1 MKSKVIPVTVFIFFL
16 FTTVSFSQYL
26 NQDVKLNLKKDLN
39 KVSAVKPAGAN
50 VTLGAGL
57 GFAFVKGNTGAAV
70 AMFSELKFDKF
81 SFVPTA
87 SYWKVEDRSN
97 FEMAALGRYTLTS
110 TNMRPYFDAGIGFN
124 FYDNNNTGTSFTKI
138 GLSIGAGLDFPNL
151 IENAVVFIDGKY
163 KVIINDDEERNIE
176 GYTLIGGIKFIM

>member
-1 MKSKVIPVTVFIFFL
+1 MKSKTFL
-16 FTTVSFSQYL
+16 AAIAFLLLSVSVSYSQYL
-26 NQDVKLNLKKDLN
+26 NQDVKLNLKKN
-39 KVSAVKPAGAN
+39 INTVSAVKPAGAN

-97 FEMAALGRYTLTS
+97 FEMAAIGRYTLTS

-176 GYTLIGGIKFIM
+176 GYTLIGGIKFLM